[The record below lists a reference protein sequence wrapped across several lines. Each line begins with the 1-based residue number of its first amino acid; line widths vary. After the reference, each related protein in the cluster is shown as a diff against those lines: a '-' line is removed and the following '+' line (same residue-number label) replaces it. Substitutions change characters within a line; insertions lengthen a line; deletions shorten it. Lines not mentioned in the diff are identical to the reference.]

1 MEWLLWF
8 LAMVVIVWLWL
19 SWQLPKSSVQA
30 EPKINKTQQQLRHSL
45 NFVKSRKNQLI
56 SKQKQQD
63 EQERIQ
69 QAKLKEQQLKQA
81 AWEAQYAGQQVAS
94 LDSLTGIEFEQ
105 FLATLFERQGYSVH
119 FTPVSGDFGADLLLE
134 KDGEKIA
141 VQAKRYS
148 GTVGVDAIQEV
159 VAAKAHYKCQQA
171 WVVTTSNFTHNAKS
185 LAKSNRV
192 VLINRHGL
200 GKMML

>member
-1 MEWLLWF
+1 MWF

-19 SWQLPKSSVQA
+19 SWQQSRSSVQA
-30 EPKINKTQQQLRHSL
+30 EPEINKTQQQLKHSL

-56 SKQKQQD
+56 SEQKQLD
-63 EQERIQ
+63 EQARIQ
-69 QAKLKEQQLKQA
+69 QAKLKAQQLKQA

-105 FLATLFERQGYSVH
+105 FLATLFERQGYSVR
-119 FTPVSGDFGADLLLE
+119 FTPTSGDFGADLLLE
-134 KDGEKIA
+134 KSGETIA

-148 GTVGVDAIQEV
+148 GTVGVDAIQQV